1 MDMVQGLTF
10 GRVVW
15 HWAAWWMLSGIV
27 LSFSAKANDLAGAS
41 DMGALSRQFESAWHQ
56 VAGRPPPIGVALAPL
71 IEVERTQLGVT
82 DGRGVRITAVLP
94 GSTAERM
101 GLKARD
107 IVLAFN
113 GVPVHS
119 PQELAQAVSMRDP
132 HVMPVVEL
140 HATSAGA
147 APAPWPGAVNAPITD
162 CGPNPTLEC
171 SARLLRDSWRQLRD
185 ALR

>member
-1 MDMVQGLTF
+1 MVAGM
-10 GRVVW
+10 
-15 HWAAWWMLSGIV
+15 ALS
-27 LSFSAKANDLAGAS
+27 LPAKAGNLAGAG
-41 DMGALSRQFESAWHQ
+41 DMGALLRQFESAWHQ
-56 VAGRPPPIGVALAPL
+56 VAGRPPPIGVGLAPL
-71 IEVERTQLGVT
+71 SDVERAQLGLK
-82 DGRGVRITAVLP
+82 DGRGVRITDVLP

-119 PQELAQAVSMRDP
+119 TQELVQAVSMRDP

-140 HATSAGA
+140 HATPALA
-147 APAPWPGAVNAPITD
+147 APAPGPSAMDAPVTD

-171 SARLLRDSWRQLRD
+171 SVRLLRDSWRQLRD
-185 ALR
+185 VLR